1 MNKFNR
7 CKIYVN
13 VYLEFGQHG
22 QNPQPGPKTK
32 EKLMIKENIL
42 DQFLTALLSQKVQK
56 NIF

>member
-1 MNKFNR
+1 MLRFN
-7 CKIYVN
+7 CMESILFN
-13 VYLEFGQHG
+13 LEFGQYG